1 MSDCVIRAAGL
12 VKNYGSHP
20 ALAGLDLE
28 VDRGEVFGFIGPNGA
43 GKTTTIR
50 ILLDLVRPTAGL
62 VEVLGVAPRDG
73 GAALRRRIAYLPG
86 DLRLHDHGSVRD
98 VVRTFTDLRTAD
110 RAGRAAMTGRA
121 DAVAARLDLALDRSV
136 RSLSKGNRQKVGIV
150 LALMSVA
157 DLLVL
162 DEPTSGLD
170 PLVQQE
176 FLSLVRE
183 ERAAG
188 RTVFMSSHVLSE
200 VEEVADRVG
209 IIRDGVMVDVDDMAA
224 LRRRA
229 ARLVELRLADP
240 SAAARLAAEL
250 AALPGVTGLVV
261 EAGTLRCNVS
271 AGDGDG
277 VAGGMSAVVR
287 AAAGFEVV
295 DLLSHAPDLEELFL
309 TYYGPATGASA
320 GAGSPSVLQE
330 AHDAR

>member
-1 MSDCVIRAAGL
+1 VSEQVIHAAGL
-12 VKNYGSHP
+12 VKSYGRHP
-20 ALAGLDLE
+20 ALTGLDLDVE
-28 VDRGEVFGFIGPNGA
+28 RGEVFGFIGPNGA

-62 VEVLGVAPRDG
+62 VEVFGVPPRAG

-86 DLRLHDHGSVRD
+86 DLRLHDRGSVLD
-98 VVRTFTDLRTAD
+98 VITTFTAMRATDRHARGSTVD
-110 RAGRAAMTGRA
+110 RAR
-121 DAVAARLDLALDRSV
+121 AVAMRLGLELGRPV

-150 LALMSVA
+150 LALMHAA

-176 FLSLVRE
+176 FLALVRE

-188 RTVFMSSHVLSE
+188 RTVFMSSHMLSE

-209 IIRDGVMVDVDDMAA
+209 IIRAGTLVDIDDMAA
-224 LRRRA
+224 IRRRA
-229 ARLVELRLADP
+229 ARLVEVRLP
-240 SAAARLAAEL
+240 NAAEATRMAAEL
-250 AALPGVTGLVV
+250 GGLAGV
-261 EAGTLRCNVS
+261 AGVLADGNTLRCSVS

-277 VAGGMSAVVR
+277 LPGGMSGLVR
-287 AAAGFEVV
+287 VAAQHDVL

-309 TYYGPATGASA
+309 TYYSTGPAGP
-320 GAGSPSVLQE
+320 AGSTPTLQE
-330 AHDAR
+330 ARNGR